1 MRPKSFTI
9 LTFLLLFSAVA
20 FTQSRQIQLRPDSRL
35 SNSIKINQIELFPN
49 PASDFIFVKI
59 KDSNLSDV
67 KIELRSMIGN
77 RLTIDIEKVG
87 INQYRI
93 PLKNFATGYY
103 FVVVKDEFSRF
114 NKAYKILKK

>member
-1 MRPKSFTI
+1 
-9 LTFLLLFSAVA
+9 
-20 FTQSRQIQLRPDSRL
+20 
-35 SNSIKINQIELFPN
+35 
-49 PASDFIFVKI
+49 
-59 KDSNLSDV
+59 
-67 KIELRSMIGN
+67 MIGN